1 MEEVAWGVDG
11 KEGER
16 GRLVR
21 WERGYRGG
29 KEKKDRGYEA
39 ESIFIGRE
47 ASRRR
52 KKKVG

>member
-1 MEEVAWGVDG
+1 ME
-11 KEGER
+11 KEKREKEEG
-16 GRLVR
+16 
-21 WERGYRGG
+21 WQRGYRGG